1 MPPTAPIDPQL
12 VRNETWR
19 LVARLTRMVGDV
31 DLAEEIAQDA
41 LVAALETWAGTG
53 APENPGAWLMATAKN
68 RALDVL
74 RRRRHAQSR
83 EGDVTW
89 HEEALRGASF
99 DDAPDAVHDDKLRL
113 VFVCC
118 HPELAREQQVALT
131 LRLVCGLTTD
141 EIARAF
147 LATEPTIAQRIVRAK
162 KTIKDSALPYEVPGA
177 GHLAARLP
185 SVLEVVYLV
194 FNEGYSAASGD
205 ALIRK
210 DMCAEALRLG
220 YALAELLPQEPEVL
234 GLVALMEIQS
244 SRTEARIGADG
255 ELVLLA
261 DQDRARW
268 DQTAIARG
276 LAQLAR
282 ARATA
287 AERRGTYVVQAQIAA
302 CHARATSSAATEW
315 RTIALLYEDLGRIA
329 PSPIVEMNRA
339 VAVSLADGPAA
350 GLAVLDAIVDH
361 PELARYHLLPSV
373 RADMLR
379 RLGDRDA
386 ARAEYARAIAL
397 STNERETAF
406 LERRLREVS

>member
-1 MPPTAPIDPQL
+1 MPPTAPLVESL
-12 VRNETWR
+12 VRKETWR

-41 LVAALETWAGTG
+41 LVAALETWPGTG

-68 RALDVL
+68 RALDAL
-74 RRRRHAQSR
+74 RKRKNASAR

-99 DDAPDAVHDDKLRL
+99 DDTPDAVHDDKLRL

-118 HPELAREQQVALT
+118 HPRLPREQQVALT
-131 LRLVCGLTTD
+131 LRLVAGLTTD

-147 LATEPTIAQRIVRAK
+147 LAPEPTIAQRIVRAK
-162 KTIKDSALPYEVPGA
+162 KTIKELALPYEVPGA
-177 GHLAARLP
+177 AELEERLP
-185 SVLEVVYLV
+185 SVLEVAYLV
-194 FNEGYSAASGD
+194 FNEGYAAASGD

-220 YALAELLPQEPEVL
+220 HALAELLPTEPEVL

-244 SRTEARIGADG
+244 SRAATRVGHDG

-268 DQTAIARG
+268 DRGAIARG
-276 LAQLAR
+276 LEML

-302 CHARATSSAATEW
+302 CHARAASAETTDWHA
-315 RTIALLYEDLGRIA
+315 IAWLYADLARIE

-339 VAVSLADGPAA
+339 VAVSMADGPAA
-350 GLAVLDAIVDH
+350 GLVVLDTVAGD
-361 PELARYHLLPSV
+361 PQLARYHLFPSV

-379 RLGDRDA
+379 RLGRNDA
-386 ARAEYARAIAL
+386 ARAEYARAIEL

-406 LERRLREVS
+406 LQRRLREVS